1 MESRM
6 KATCSI
12 LAFFVTIFAFIWL
25 KSDINAQEHEVIFKK
40 DSFYHNIRVTEDKG
54 SNTRFLG
61 FTRKR
66 GSQSAIN
73 LDDPL
78 DLHFDYTKTAMV
90 CLAFKPEP
98 KNTAVIGV
106 GGGTFVRYLRH
117 YYPVMLMDLIEV
129 DRDVIDVAKK
139 YFSLEIDEG
148 MQLYIRD
155 ARRHFKKSKQKYD
168 LILLDAYNDENVPFH
183 LTTLEFLFLVKSRM
197 TEDGVVMANV
207 WSSNTNNYFN
217 SMIATY
223 LKVFPNLYIF
233 QDERGGNEIFI
244 ATLSE
249 KELSVKELVARAF
262 KLQDEKNLNIDLVNI
277 IGLNYHHVTKP
288 PENAIVLTDNYA
300 PVNIL
305 KKTKP

>member
-1 MESRM
+1 M
-6 KATCSI
+6 KTACSI
-12 LAFFVTIFAFIWL
+12 LAFFGIIFAFIWL
-25 KSDINAQEHEVIFKK
+25 KSDIYAQEYEVIFKK
-40 DSFYHNIRVTEDKG
+40 DSFYHNIRVTEDK
-54 SNTRFLG
+54 SNNVRFLG
-61 FTRKR
+61 FTRRR

-98 KNTAVIGV
+98 KNTAIIGV

-117 YYPVMLMDLIEV
+117 YYPVMLMDLVEV
-129 DRDVIDVAKK
+129 DRDVIEVARK
-139 YFSLEIDEG
+139 YFALEIDDG
-148 MQLYIRD
+148 MRLHIRD
-155 ARRHFKKSKQKYD
+155 ARKHFKKSKEKYD
-168 LILLDAYNDENVPFH
+168 LIMLDAYNDENIPFH
-183 LTTLEFLFLVKSRM
+183 LTTIEFLFLVKSRLAD
-197 TEDGVVMANV
+197 DGVVMANI

-244 ATLSE
+244 ATMDNE
-249 KELSVKELVARAF
+249 KIPMEELIARAY
-262 KLQDEKNLNIDLVNI
+262 KLQDEKKLNIDLANI
-277 IGLNYHHVTKP
+277 IGLSYHHVTRP
-288 PENAIVLTDNYA
+288 PENSSVLTDNYA

-305 KKTKP
+305 KKIKK